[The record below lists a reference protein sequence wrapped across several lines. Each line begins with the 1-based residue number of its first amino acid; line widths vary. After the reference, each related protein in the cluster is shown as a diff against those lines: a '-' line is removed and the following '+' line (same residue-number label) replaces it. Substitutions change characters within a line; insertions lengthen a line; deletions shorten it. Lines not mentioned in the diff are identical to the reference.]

1 MVAAG
6 ARFIFM
12 PLFMKCHIT
21 KTTGTV
27 SAFLNYD
34 SVFIV
39 LMALMSFS
47 NGFVSSLGKFFSM
60 LKTIK
65 P

>member
-12 PLFMKCHIT
+12 PLFMKCNIA

-27 SAFLNYD
+27 LSFLNYD

-47 NGFVSSLGKFFSM
+47 NGFLSSLGKYF
-60 LKTIK
+60 LKF
-65 P
+65 